1 MTIEIGIIISL
12 IGCIIGI
19 VSFIIGQK
27 KSSKDDGMELGTF
40 MGEIRA
46 EIANI
51 KEMISELKNDHR
63 EVDAKIKDAIEE
75 HEKRF
80 HREG

>member
-40 MGEIRA
+40 IGEIKA
-46 EIANI
+46 ELNNI
-51 KEMISELKNDHR
+51 KEMINELKSDHK
-63 EVDAKIKDAIEE
+63 EVDGKIKDAIAD
-75 HEKRF
+75 HVRAYHK
-80 HREG
+80 

>member
-12 IGCIIGI
+12 IGCIIAV

-27 KSSKDDGMELGTF
+27 KSGKDDGLELGNF
-40 MGEIRA
+40 MGMIKT

-51 KEMISELKNDHR
+51 KDMISDLKNDHK
-63 EVDAKIKDAIEE
+63 EVDDKIATAISN
-75 HEKRF
+75 HEKAY
-80 HREG
+80 HNK

>member
-12 IGCIIGI
+12 IGCIIAV

-27 KSSKDDGMELGTF
+27 KSGKDDGLQMGEF
-40 MGEIRA
+40 MGMIKT

-51 KEMISELKNDHR
+51 KRHDR
-63 EVDAKIKDAIEE
+63 RIE
-75 HEKRF
+75 R
-80 HREG
+80 

>member
-1 MTIEIGIIISL
+1 MTVELGIIISL

-27 KSSKDDGMELGTF
+27 KSSKDDGMELGKF
-40 MGEIRA
+40 MGMIKT

-51 KEMISELKNDHR
+51 KEMITELKNDHK
-63 EVDAKIKDAIEE
+63 EVDLKIKEAIQQ
-75 HEKRF
+75 HEDTF
-80 HREG
+80 HKKN

>member
-19 VSFIIGQK
+19 VRFIIGQK
-27 KSSKDDGMELGTF
+27 KSGKDDGMELGTF
-40 MGEIRA
+40 MGEIKA

-51 KEMISELKNDHR
+51 KDMITELKNDHK
-63 EVDAKIKDAIEE
+63 EVDDKIKDAILE
-75 HEKRF
+75 HIRAYHK
-80 HREG
+80 